1 MWYFKNPYLVFG
13 EGALDFLEQI
23 PMKKVFIVTDKVMR
37 QLGFVEKLEGM
48 LKNIPHKV
56 FDEVEPDPSLQIVEK
71 GAKICQ
77 EFGPDYII
85 GLGGG
90 SVMDAGKG
98 VFFLYHYPDQTLES
112 INPFVSYEE
121 LHTKAKYI
129 TIPTTSGTGADVTWA
144 AVFTDTSQNR
154 KVTTPS
160 RQLVP
165 DYAIIDPFFPTEM
178 PPALTAG
185 TGFDALVHAIEGYTS
200 RWRNDFSDA
209 FILKSIEFIFKYLPR
224 AFHKGEDA
232 EAREKM
238 HNAATMA
245 GLGFGNSQAGFV
257 HSLGH
262 SIGSVMHKPHGVCV
276 GMALPYVM
284 EFIRNNEE
292 NAVRQLADIGRRSLL
307 MTGKD
312 EEICENFILKVRAL
326 IKDLKSPTKIPELGI
341 TKTEFD
347 ENLPTLIKYTNED
360 SSISMTVPMPDLQQ
374 IEKMYHYLWEG
385 KRVDF

>member
-13 EGALDFLEQI
+13 EGALDYLEQI

-37 QLGFVEKLEGM
+37 QLGFVERVEKKL
-48 LKNIPHKV
+48 KDIPYTI
-56 FDEVEPDPSLQIVEK
+56 FDEVEPDPSIQTVQK
-71 GAKICQ
+71 GARLCQ
-77 EFGPDYII
+77 EFAPNYII

-98 VFFLYHYPDQTLES
+98 IFFLFHYPDQTLES
-112 INPFVSYEE
+112 INPFVQYEK

-144 AVFTDTSQNR
+144 AVLTDTAQNR
-154 KVTTPS
+154 KITTPS

-165 DYAIIDPFFPTEM
+165 DIAIIDPSFPTEM
-178 PPALTAG
+178 PPALTAS
-185 TGFDALVHAIEGYTS
+185 TGLDALVHAIEGYTS

-209 FILKSIEFIFKYLPR
+209 FLIKSVEFIFKYLPR
-224 AFHKGEDA
+224 AYEKGEDE

-245 GLGFGNSQAGFV
+245 GIGFGNSQVGFV
-257 HSLGH
+257 HSIGH
-262 SIGSVMHKPHGVCV
+262 TIGAVMHKQHGVCV

-284 EFIRNNEE
+284 EFTRNNEPQ
-292 NAVRQLADIGRRSLL
+292 VVKQLADIGRRSLL
-307 MTGKD
+307 LTGSD
-312 EEICENFILKVRAL
+312 EAICEKLIMKVRAL
-326 IKDLKSPTKIPELGI
+326 IKELNAPITIPELGI
-341 TKTEFD
+341 SKAEFE
-347 ENLPTLIKYTNED
+347 ENLSTLIKYTNED

-374 IEKMYHYLWEG
+374 IEKIYHYMWEG